1 MRALQLLEEM
11 QIASSYLSF
20 PTFPTPSHS
29 GTLVEVCGDL
39 AEPTRNGP
47 SWTDPRSP
55 LANRE
60 GPLCNSRGTE
70 MES

>member
-47 SWTDPRSP
+47 SSRSP

-60 GPLCNSRGTE
+60 GPLCNNRGTE
-70 MES
+70 MEN